1 MRKYLV
7 LQKGRRIYRGRFCL
21 DGESKLHDVSLHT
34 SDKQVAEQRLNEIV
48 REKEREKAGILLP
61 KSIRDGAQRKLTD
74 HLKEYI
80 ADQRACGRDAH
91 YVYHVEK
98 RIQILFNECGWTH
111 LKDVTSDSFQLWRAR
126 QSKAPKTL
134 NDYLAGASGFFTWLE
149 RHGRV
154 TYNPLKVVEKVETRG
169 QERRLRRAFTD
180 EEASRLIATGAE
192 KRGIVY
198 LTAAYT
204 GLRRAELSALQWG
217 DLDLH
222 GSTPHVK
229 VRASTTKNHDK
240 ACLPLKAELAK
251 KLLKM
256 RPSPFDPSQRVFSGR
271 MPKMRTFKKD
281 LEAAKIPFLDARG
294 RRADFHSL
302 RHTLATN
309 LSKADVPLAVEMK
322 IMRHSDPRLSL
333 DRYTDKA
340 LLPTAQAIQQLPNY
354 SERASL
360 ESAKRC
366 SLIRSLNADIS
377 GADESSTGKV
387 PNSSKLRKALIS
399 NGKQPDLA
407 LAVIGGH
414 DSENVGPVGFEPTT
428 KGL

>member
-21 DGESKLHDVSLHT
+21 DGESRLHDVSLHT

-61 KSIRDGAQRKLTD
+61 QSIRDGAQRKLTD

-80 ADQRACGRDAH
+80 ADQKACGRAKN
-91 YVYHVEK
+91 YISHVEK
-98 RIQILFNECGWTH
+98 RIKILFNECGWAY
-111 LKDVTSDSFQLWRAR
+111 LKDVTSDSFQLWRSR

-134 NDYLAGASGFFTWLE
+134 NDYLAGMCGFFTWLE

-154 TYNPLKVVEKVETRG
+154 TYNPLKAVVKVETRG
-169 QERRLRRAFTD
+169 QERRLRRAYTD
-180 EEASRLIATGAE
+180 EEASRLIAIGAE

-198 LTAAYT
+198 LMAAYT
-204 GLRRAELSALQWG
+204 GLRRGELSSLQWA
-217 DLDLH
+217 DLELES
-222 GSTPHVK
+222 STPHVK
-229 VRASTTKNHDK
+229 IRASTTKNHDK
-240 ACLPLKAELAK
+240 ACLPLKAELVK
-251 KLLKM
+251 RLLKM
-256 RPSPFDPSQRVFSGR
+256 RPTPFDPTQRVFFGR
-271 MPKMRTFKKD
+271 MPRMSTFKKD
-281 LEAAKIPFLDARG
+281 LQVAKIPFLDIRG

-340 LLPTAQAIQQLPNY
+340 LLPTAQAIQQLPDY
-354 SERASL
+354 SESASL
-360 ESAKRC
+360 AAAKRC

-377 GADESSTGKV
+377 GADESLSGNVQISQKARKTL
-387 PNSSKLRKALIS
+387 NSKEKQVLQSSPDNICQTSKMVR
-399 NGKQPDLA
+399 
-407 LAVIGGH
+407 AVGI
-414 DSENVGPVGFEPTT
+414 EPTT
-428 KGL
+428 SCV